1 MRVLNLLV
9 CGVLLLAWGCAS
21 PVIQYGRTMADD
33 ALRDKTIRLIGMS
46 EKSCRMQG
54 ATDVLDGTP
63 RIVKVETQQLPR
75 TDFGAWQE
83 TWTVQRV
90 DGTVRYRIL
99 FTPSRGLGGTDIH
112 LSVETKK
119 SWP

>member
-21 PVIQYGRTMADD
+21 PGIQNGTTMADD

-46 EKSCRMQG
+46 ENSCRMKG
-54 ATDVLDGTP
+54 ATDILAGTP
-63 RIVKVETQQLPR
+63 RIVKVEPSQLPR

-83 TWTVQRV
+83 IWTVQRAE
-90 DGTVRYRIL
+90 GTVRYRIV
-99 FTPSRGLGGTDIH
+99 FTPSRGPAGTDIH
-112 LSVETKK
+112 LSLEK
-119 SWP
+119 